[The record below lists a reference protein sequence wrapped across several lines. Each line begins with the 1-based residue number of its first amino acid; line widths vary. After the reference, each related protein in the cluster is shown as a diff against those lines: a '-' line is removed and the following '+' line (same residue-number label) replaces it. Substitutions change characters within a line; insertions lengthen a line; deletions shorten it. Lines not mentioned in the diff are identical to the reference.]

1 MSYTIFTDTSSNL
14 PTPYLKEHGVEVVP
28 FYYYVDGE
36 ETSCL
41 DTESFDGDAYYSAIR
56 KGVSVTTAQVPPQ
69 RYIDYFTP
77 VLERGEDII
86 YIAMSSGIS
95 GSCDSAR
102 IAAAE
107 LKGLY
112 PLRRVEVI
120 DTLAASLG
128 QGIVVM
134 RAVELRDDGVG
145 TDNAVWKLNA
155 LSRRVFQVFTVD
167 DLMHLRRGGRLSN
180 ISAVVGTVLQI
191 KPILIGNEEGKIVA
205 VAKLRG
211 RKRSIEGLAER
222 YDKLVEEP
230 ERQTVGIAQA
240 GCRAEAELL
249 AELLKKNRPPKEIL
263 IVDYEPM
270 TGAHVGP
277 GALALFFEGGDD
289 VRTQGGK

>member
-14 PTPYLKEHGVEVVP
+14 PTPCLRQRGVKVVP
-28 FYYYVDGE
+28 FYYYVNGE
-36 ETSCL
+36 ETSCV
-41 DTESFDGDAYYSAIR
+41 DTESFDGDAYYSAIK
-56 KGVSVTTAQVPPQ
+56 KGTAVTTAQVPPQ
-69 RYIDYFTP
+69 RYIDYFMP
-77 VLERGEDII
+77 ELESGNDIL

-112 PLRRVEVI
+112 PLRRVEII

-128 QGIVVM
+128 QGIVVL
-134 RAVELRDDGVG
+134 RATELRDEGASL
-145 TDNAVWKLNA
+145 DNAVWKLNA

-191 KPILIGNEEGKIVA
+191 KPILVGNEEGKIVA

-211 RKRSIEGLAER
+211 RKRSIESLAER
-222 YDKLVEEP
+222 YDKFVVEP
-230 ERQTVGIAQA
+230 ERQVVGIAHA

-249 AELLKKNRPPKEIL
+249 AELLKKNRPPREIML
-263 IVDYEPM
+263 VDYEPM

-277 GALALFFEGGDD
+277 GAIALFFEGSDE
-289 VRTQGGK
+289 VRTLGQK